1 MKSKKPATAER
12 LLPPHAP
19 GMRIG
24 LFGGTFDPP
33 HQAHLAAALLALKRL
48 KLDRVWWLVT
58 PGNPLKNTRGLAPLA
73 KRIAAAR
80 ALTSHPRIDITG
92 LEAVIKTRYTY
103 DTISWLLARCPGVR
117 FVWIMGADNLR
128 SFHRWQKWH
137 KIVEMV
143 PIVVI
148 DRLGPSLYAAAS
160 PAGNVLARVRIPEHD
175 AAALPDRKP
184 PVWAYLHGLKSPL
197 SSTALRAL
205 RTGDGTPDRARRKSS
220 KSSKTSKSAKKPKRP
235 KTGGKKH
242 GKKAPKRKTAA
253 KSRRRLS
260 TKSLGSKSRRRQGR
274 KKRAR

>member
-1 MKSKKPATAER
+1 VKSKTPSRSER

-58 PGNPLKNTRGLAPLA
+58 PGNPLKNTGDLAPLP

-80 ALTSHPRIDITG
+80 ALTHHPRIDVTG

-128 SFHRWQKWH
+128 SFHRWQKWR
-137 KIVEMV
+137 KIAERV

-160 PAGNVLARVRIPEHD
+160 PAGNVLARVRIPEYV
-175 AAALPDRKP
+175 AAALPDRKA
-184 PVWAYLHGLKSPL
+184 PVWAFLHGLKSPL

-205 RTGDGTPDRARRKSS
+205 RMRRSPRKPKSPKKSS
-220 KSSKTSKSAKKPKRP
+220 SKKRGN
-235 KTGGKKH
+235 KTQ
-242 GKKAPKRKTAA
+242 KRKTGA
-253 KSRRRLS
+253 KARKRLA
-260 TKSLGSKSRRRQGR
+260 G
-274 KKRAR
+274 KKRKT

>member
-1 MKSKKPATAER
+1 MKSKQHAYAER

-33 HQAHLAAALLALKRL
+33 HQAHLAAALLVLKRL

-58 PGNPLKNTRGLAPLA
+58 PGNPLKNTRNLAPLPD
-73 KRIAAAR
+73 RIAAAR
-80 ALTSHPRIDITG
+80 ALTNHPRIDITG

-128 SFHRWQKWH
+128 SFHRWQKWR
-137 KIVEMV
+137 KISELV
-143 PIVVI
+143 PIVVV

-160 PAGNVLARVRIPEHD
+160 PAGNVLARVRIPEH
-175 AAALPDRKP
+175 AATALPGRKP
-184 PVWAYLHGLKSPL
+184 PVWTFLHGLKSPL

-205 RTGDGTPDRARRKSS
+205 RGLPGTSRPPRNSSNKRKNA
-220 KSSKTSKSAKKPKRP
+220 KTLGRKR
-235 KTGGKKH
+235 GKK
-242 GKKAPKRKTAA
+242 GSKRKTAL
-253 KSRRRLS
+253 KTRRLRAG
-260 TKSLGSKSRRRQGR
+260 KRRQGR